1 MRANERR
8 TISIG
13 RYVTY
18 NPNFNEAGEPI
29 VVDPADDV
37 GYLVGKV
44 LSINRQDKTLKI
56 SYLCTGSS
64 YRVKSGMSR
73 KLAYAAKWRQF
84 TGNGQ
89 KTFDI
94 TRSQVFEVFDSLLKR
109 GQIPK
114 QFVDLTITEIEGGVG
129 GDIDTGVSGREDEA
143 DQDSH
148 EDIVAVDL
156 GEADRA
162 AALAELGGDYSD
174 DEEEKDTPVNAALK
188 RAKDKERNVA
198 RSPTVQ

>member
-8 TISIG
+8 TIGIG

-18 NPNFNEAGEPI
+18 NPNFNAAGEPI
-29 VVDPADDV
+29 VVDPAEDV

-56 SYLCTGSS
+56 RYLCAGSS
-64 YRVKSGMSR
+64 YRVKSGMQR

-94 TRSQVFEVFDSLLKR
+94 TRSQVFQVFDNLLKR

-114 QFVDLTITEIEGGVG
+114 QFVDLRLRVALGV
-129 GDIDTGVSGREDEA
+129 TSTQA
-143 DQDSH
+143 L
-148 EDIVAVDL
+148 VD
-156 GEADRA
+156 G
-162 AALAELGGDYSD
+162 
-174 DEEEKDTPVNAALK
+174 TTK
-188 RAKDKERNVA
+188 RTRI
-198 RSPTVQ
+198 RTRI